1 MDSKIVKVANTENK
15 AKIIR
20 FFSLINGKRKYIC
33 FINYSGKGLDL
44 STIHLGYISKIGEKL
59 IIFKV
64 EIDSEWLK
72 IKTIMENLFATGTS
86 EELVIYPVDD
96 IERIDIVDYHTFDKK
111 ITDYS
116 TFFNVKVPEEIDFN
130 KALKI
135 PVKKEVIAVE
145 QALIAVESTAPVAPS
160 RKKGSRLVI
169 ILFFILFLLA
179 IAATIYYFK
188 DDLFKGNEPMKNNE
202 SIIENT
208 KYADNELVCNLEYN
222 DNESNGI
229 ISETISYVFS
239 DDKESIVS
247 VKSENKIKFTDKDEY
262 DTSKQSAQ
270 LGLAFATMFDIE
282 MNIEPSDEKLTYV
295 VTMKI
300 NADKAIESGFQM
312 EQKGSYNS
320 IRKQALLIGYTC
332 NGTIQ
337 DFQEDFGNEEIKSTN
352 DFVNIVNDGWR
363 IVATADEIDED
374 STSMEFTINIRHLN
388 DSPRNLNAT
397 LTTYDKEKN
406 PLSNTNINENI
417 KGNSFLSLSSD
428 TMFDTEEITE
438 DFNFNN
444 IKYFSIKI
452 NK

>member
-1 MDSKIVKVANTENK
+1 
-15 AKIIR
+15 
-20 FFSLINGKRKYIC
+20 
-33 FINYSGKGLDL
+33 
-44 STIHLGYISKIGEKL
+44 
-59 IIFKV
+59 
-64 EIDSEWLK
+64 
-72 IKTIMENLFATGTS
+72 
-86 EELVIYPVDD
+86 
-96 IERIDIVDYHTFDKK
+96 
-111 ITDYS
+111 
-116 TFFNVKVPEEIDFN
+116 
-130 KALKI
+130 LKI